1 MSWTDY
7 SNTEANAWDANAPSI
22 NSSYEKNEIAFDTRV
37 PQEQGSVIR
46 IERLKKAFH
55 ASSRRR
61 ALSVRLLM
69 LSSSSS
75 RVPGVPGDK

>member
-37 PQEQGSVIR
+37 PQEQGSGGG
-46 IERLKKAFH
+46 
-55 ASSRRR
+55 
-61 ALSVRLLM
+61 
-69 LSSSSS
+69 
-75 RVPGVPGDK
+75 GVSARPTSGILYPRGQG